1 MLITEEELNK
11 LKTWTLKRSD
21 FLKGGEYEDSFDEI
35 AAICKKTN
43 DEEKLTDQ
51 WFISFS
57 GDMETGHYLC
67 VHKEYPTEK
76 QIRTEELKTLISEQK
91 RYLNESDYIVTKL
104 NEISVTG
111 TEEEI
116 AEMKEKYKEDLEKR
130 KDARKIINEA
140 EKELENL

>member
-1 MLITEEELNK
+1 M
-11 LKTWTLKRSD
+11 
-21 FLKGGEYEDSFDEI
+21 EYEDSFDEI

-76 QIRTEELKTLISEQK
+76 QIRTEELKTLIGKQK

-104 NEISVTG
+104 NEISVT
-111 TEEEI
+111 
-116 AEMKEKYKEDLEKR
+116 EKR
-130 KDARKIINEA
+130 KEARKIINEA